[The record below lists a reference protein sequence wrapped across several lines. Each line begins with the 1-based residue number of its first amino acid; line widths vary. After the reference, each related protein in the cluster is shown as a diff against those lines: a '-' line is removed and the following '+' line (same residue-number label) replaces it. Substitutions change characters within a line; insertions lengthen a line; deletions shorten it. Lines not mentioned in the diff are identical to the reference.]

1 MTTGQETTLGGRA
14 TLGEIARVLQS
25 APKQTFFI
33 CLGAYVLSQLDVA
46 LFAYAIPS
54 IRKELDISLSVMGL
68 VTGLS
73 HILAAAILIGFA
85 RLTDRFGRKRMLA
98 IGTAAAPIVISLTA
112 LCWSAWSLGI
122 MRGLGFAAT
131 GISYPATGAL
141 VTETAPARVRGIFAG
156 LLQTGYPIG
165 WFAAAMLAAP
175 LLTHFNWRFLFL
187 ITLLWVPYTW
197 VIVRFLKEPARFEA
211 AQKSGATGVTFR
223 QALREL
229 LAPGNRRRLAIL
241 FLAQFMF
248 VVAYGGTQVF
258 FPTYF
263 VEERHLQ
270 ISSSAYLV
278 GIGNAVAVLGYILAA
293 VTGEAFLT
301 RRTTVVIWTL
311 LGSAMLMVLIWGTAT
326 YTETIVAFAV
336 MSMFFTGTAAV
347 KFAYIAEVFP
357 THLRATGLTVCGV
370 LAVSLGQSLGP
381 ILMAEGVKHLGWNM
395 ALSLVGAI
403 PLMVAGLFYLFLKP
417 IPSGLEVEEAAR
429 QA

>member
-1 MTTGQETTLGGRA
+1 MSTGSGGTA
-14 TLGEIARVLQS
+14 ILGEIGRVVRD

-54 IRKELDISLSVMGL
+54 IRKELGISLTVMGM

-73 HILAAAILIGFA
+73 HILAAAILVCLA
-85 RLTDRFGRKRMLA
+85 RYIDRFGRKGMLA
-98 IGTAAAPIVISLTA
+98 IGTATAPVVIALTA
-112 LCWSAWSLGI
+112 LCWNAWSLGI

-141 VTETAPARVRGIFAG
+141 VAETAPARARGIFAG

-175 LLTHFNWRFLFL
+175 ILTHFNWRFLFL
-187 ITLLWVPYTW
+187 ITLLWVPYTF
-197 VIVRFLKEPARFEA
+197 VIVRFLKEPARFTA
-211 AQKSGATGVTFR
+211 AKNAGTTNLTFR
-223 QALREL
+223 EALREL

-241 FLAQFMF
+241 FAAQFMF

-293 VTGEAFLT
+293 ITGEAFLT
-301 RRTTVVIWTL
+301 RRTTVVLWTV
-311 LGSAMLMVLIWGTAT
+311 LGSIMLMVLIWGTST
-326 YTETIVAFAV
+326 YTETILAFAV

-347 KFAYIAEVFP
+347 KFAYVAEVFP

-403 PLMVAGLFYLFLKP
+403 PLLIAGLFYLFLTP